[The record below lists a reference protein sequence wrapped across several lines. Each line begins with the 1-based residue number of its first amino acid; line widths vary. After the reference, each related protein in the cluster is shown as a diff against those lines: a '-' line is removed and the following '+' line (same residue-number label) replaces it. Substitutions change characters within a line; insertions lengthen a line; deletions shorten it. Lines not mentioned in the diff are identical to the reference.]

1 MTKTKVVS
9 TAVLEV
15 AITYEIDQA
24 QVKDLKT
31 YMETVYRQQVSKL
44 VLIIR
49 EDLKMAIESDNSL
62 SGYDVFHIA
71 GTIER
76 FDVPEDDSNR
86 LIYDY

>member
-62 SGYDVFHIA
+62 SDYGVFHIA

>member
-62 SGYDVFHIA
+62 SDYDVFHIA